1 MAQEISLTS
10 AMRANLLSLQST
22 VSMLNRTQERLSSGK
37 KVNSALDSPTNY
49 FAAKGHQN
57 RANDIAS
64 RKDSMGEAIQT
75 VKSASSGIDSINTLI
90 ESARGIAQAALS
102 SSDTTQ
108 RAQYVTQY
116 NAVVSQINT
125 LASDSGYRGTNLLIG
140 NTLSVKFNED
150 GASSLSI
157 EGFNATATGL
167 TIGGRRILGRY
178 HGWHAG
184 DQLRSDTAVGCRK
197 HPSCEGIVTVVKPEH
212 RADACGL
219 GRSDDRHVAR
229 RCECSDRSRHERGRC
244 EYAHVADPAVAGH
257 DGTEPVRP
265 ERTVG
270 PAAVLEPMSDP
281 SGGGRGVLPPWGF
294 SRS

>member
-49 FAAKGHQN
+49 FAAKAHQN

-90 ESARGIAQAALS
+90 ESAKGIAQAALS

-157 EGFNATATGL
+157 EGFSATASGL
-167 TIGGRRILGRY
+167 TIGAAASWNDTTIGTLAINSALT
-178 HGWHAG
+178 
-184 DQLRSDTAVGCRK
+184 QLSDAASTLRVKA
-197 HPSCEGIVTVVKPEH
+197 SSLSSSLSIVQT
-212 RADACGL
+212 RADWADQMIATLRAGASALTDADMNEEGANMLMLQTRQSL
-219 GRSDDRHVAR
+219 GTTALSLSAQNAQ
-229 RCECSDRSRHERGRC
+229 S
-244 EYAHVADPAVAGH
+244 
-257 DGTEPVRP
+257 
-265 ERTVG
+265 
-270 PAAVLEPMSDP
+270 VL
-281 SGGGRGVLPPWGF
+281 RLF
-294 SRS
+294 